1 VDKRTEL
8 EREAQTA
15 PSQTTRYASDFGP
28 LTLESLMVE
37 HLRFA
42 ERNLVPSGLD
52 YRQAVF
58 RRFLA
63 HVGNLPVEDLG
74 PDQV

>member
-1 VDKRTEL
+1 
-8 EREAQTA
+8 
-15 PSQTTRYASDFGP
+15 
-28 LTLESLMVE
+28 MVE